1 MTIELK
7 YVALTPIHI
16 QEMVSE
22 KEPLLD
28 EDGAYV
34 FTDYQPGDE
43 VPALMWGPKVINRMV
58 EYRRILPVAADG
70 LGSDNRAGETLPS
83 PPPAPLAVTSYDID
97 DTKSFPVHHGGP
109 WYVLSDGRRVK
120 GAKMAAEEQALIE
133 ALVEG

>member
-16 QEMVSE
+16 QEMISE

-34 FTDYQPGDE
+34 FTDYRPGDE
-43 VPALMWGPKVINRMV
+43 VPALQWGSKVINRMV

-70 LGSDNRAGETLPS
+70 FGSDNQAGEPLPS
-83 PPPAPLAVTSYDID
+83 PPPASPGPVTSYAEPGV
-97 DTKSFPVHHGGP
+97 FPRHHGGP
-109 WYVLSDGRRVK
+109 WYVLSDGTRVK
-120 GAKMAAEEQALIE
+120 GAKVAAEAEAELQA
-133 ALVEG
+133 V